1 MNKKQ
6 LENPILS
13 NKENRDEQENLV
25 LHQTTEDIISDFD
38 CNSQHNL
45 NISNIE
51 ENEKGK
57 DVDPKKEILNKEN
70 SFSDRFSEKLSSI
83 GRVLKREKTGMLYVL
98 TAHFLWTTN
107 SIYLKFLTQHFKD
120 RFKNKTFLFSRGLMT
135 VIISYFLGI
144 YQEGKIYKLTEFK
157 SNILYAL
164 LIRMNFN
171 FFSMSIW
178 VVSVWYLRISTCQI
192 ISTLSPIIIIFFSI
206 IFLGEKYYT
215 RYAYGII
222 LGILGSSIIVLNE
235 NKIPTV
241 EEKESKAY
249 EIFLGVFCNFLS
261 MITGGIEGVC
271 NKIMAKEKTPIT
283 SQMFYVGISHCVY
296 SFLWMLI
303 TNDFDYTALYF
314 IMCMMHAILFFS
326 GFYMFNK
333 GLQIIDLSKTSIIQY
348 SKIVFVFILGAV
360 FLKQKVFFSDIIG
373 STIIVSF
380 MIYHVMNPIK

>member
-1 MNKKQ
+1 MNKKH

-13 NKENRDEQENLV
+13 NKENQNEQENLV
-25 LHQTTEDIISDFD
+25 LHQTAEDVISDFD
-38 CNSQHNL
+38 CISQHNIT
-45 NISNIE
+45 ISNIE
-51 ENEKGK
+51 EHENEK
-57 DVDPKKEILNKEN
+57 DIDPKKEILAKDN

-83 GRVLKREKTGMLYVL
+83 GKTLKREKTGMLFVL
-98 TAHFLWTTN
+98 AAQFLWTTN

-135 VIISYFLGI
+135 VIISYFLGL
-144 YQEGKIYKLTEFK
+144 YQEGKIYKLSELK

-178 VVSVWYLRISTCQI
+178 VMSVWYLRISTCQI

-206 IFLGEKYYT
+206 IFLGEKYYS

-222 LGILGSSIIVLNE
+222 IGILGTAIIVLNE

-249 EIFLGVFCNFLS
+249 EIFLGIMCNFLS
-261 MITGGIEGVC
+261 MISGGIEGVC

-283 SQMFYVGISHCVY
+283 SQMFYVGCSHCTY

-303 TNDFDYTALYF
+303 TNDFDYTVLYF
-314 IMCMMHAILFFS
+314 LMCMMHGILFFS

-348 SKIVFVFILGAV
+348 SKIVFVLILSAI
-360 FLKQKVFFSDIIG
+360 FLKQKVFLSDIVG
-373 STIIVSF
+373 SAIIVSF
-380 MIYHVMNPIK
+380 MVYHVLHPVK

>member
-1 MNKKQ
+1 MEIKT
-6 LENPILS
+6 LENPI
-13 NKENRDEQENLV
+13 NEKEEKKNESFV
-25 LHQTTEDIISDFD
+25 LHQTSEDIISEYDGT
-38 CNSQHNL
+38 SQK
-45 NISNIE
+45 NISIE
-51 ENEKGK
+51 DTEKDINK
-57 DVDPKKEILNKEN
+57 NKEMIDNPNN
-70 SFSDRFSEKLSSI
+70 SLADKISEKLSSI
-83 GRVLKREKTGMLYVL
+83 GAVLKREKTGMMYCLI
-98 TAHFLWTTN
+98 AHFLWTNN
-107 SIYLKFLTQHFKD
+107 SIYLKFLTQYYKE

-144 YQEGKIYKLTEFK
+144 YQEGKIYKLTELK
-157 SNILYAL
+157 KNILQAL

-206 IFLGEKYYT
+206 IFLNEKYYS
-215 RYAYGII
+215 RYAYGVI

-261 MITGGIEGVC
+261 MITGAIEGVC
-271 NKIMAKEKTPIT
+271 NKIMAKDKTPIT
-283 SQMFYVGISHCVY
+283 TQMFYVGCSHCVY

-303 TNDFDYTALYF
+303 TNDFDYTVKYF
-314 IMCMMHAILFFS
+314 FMCMLHAVLFFS

-348 SKIVFVFILGAV
+348 SKIVFVFILSAI
-360 FLKQKVFFSDIIG
+360 FLGQKVFFSDIVG
-373 STIIVSF
+373 SVIIVSF
-380 MIYHVMNPIK
+380 MIYHVLNPVK